1 VKVEIWSDVVCP
13 WCYIG
18 KRRFEAALGRF
29 DQRDD
34 VEVVWRS
41 FELDPSAP
49 PTGTPGG
56 QAERLAAK
64 YGTTIDAAR
73 QMQQRVADAAAGEGL
88 NFDIDAVVP
97 ANTVD
102 AHRVIHLAERQGL
115 QAEMKERLL
124 KAHFIDGEA
133 VGEAETL
140 VRLATEVGLDAD
152 EVRSLLESDELV
164 DDVRADESEARALGI
179 SGVPFFVIDRRYGVS
194 GAQPSEHL
202 LEALQT
208 AWADSHP
215 LAMVSAGASDEQACG
230 PDGCAI

>member
-18 KRRFEAALGRF
+18 KRRFEAALTRF

-133 VGEAETL
+133 VGVAETL

-179 SGVPFFVIDRRYGVS
+179 SGVPFFVLDRRYGVS